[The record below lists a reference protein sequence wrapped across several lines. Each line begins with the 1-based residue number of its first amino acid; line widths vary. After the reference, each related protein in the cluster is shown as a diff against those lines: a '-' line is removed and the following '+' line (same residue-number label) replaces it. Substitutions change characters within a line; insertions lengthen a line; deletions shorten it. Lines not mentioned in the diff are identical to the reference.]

1 MLLSKTDTGILV
13 RHIDNRE
20 EGDNRNN
27 KQRSSVRA
35 SFVSRAYRSVR
46 NTWWIDGWAAG
57 GRYDTLW
64 ISSMYP
70 SVVSH
75 ILAILVGKGYLLLW
89 ISRPNY
95 LQVWGRAP
103 KAPKLWTADCS
114 AEEPTRA
121 EGTRNQPKHRD
132 TETRPT
138 AAALRPICDLQPATF
153 EVNNFGSSYIKK
165 KALYARSTLLR
176 PKNES
181 VPAYDTRRIP
191 YDPPPQQLQ

>member
-1 MLLSKTDTGILV
+1 M
-13 RHIDNRE
+13 
-20 EGDNRNN
+20 
-27 KQRSSVRA
+27 
-35 SFVSRAYRSVR
+35 
-46 NTWWIDGWAAG
+46 G
-57 GRYDTLW
+57 GRWPVRYIMDIFYVSIRC
-64 ISSMYP
+64 ISYP
-70 SVVSH
+70 GD
-75 ILAILVGKGYLLLW
+75 GKGYLLLW

-114 AEEPTRA
+114 AEEPTRV